1 MVGQKS
7 SDRFIRFIN
16 LHKNRIF
23 FILIFFIGLFLRIL
37 FIDSREITYDDAF
50 SYFLSLQSPS
60 TIIAG
65 TAADTMPPLYYFL
78 LHFWMEI
85 SHSLWFLRLLNVI
98 INLATLIFVYLLA
111 KQFFNENVALIS
123 AFFFS
128 ISPFQIYHSQEL
140 RMYSLLLF
148 GQVGFFYSVL
158 KVVLFESNKQKIW
171 IIFTTIFGTI
181 AMYSHNLGIVGLLSV
196 NLILIFRRNWKIIR
210 NLILIQILVVIFSL
224 PWFYFLPQQINKVQ
238 SAFWTQSPG
247 LLEVIQAF
255 LTLFSFLPMPILSIA
270 IVLVIQLQILV
281 YLVLLIFRKKE
292 LSKILLFSFFL
303 APPFILMIL
312 SYIVYPVFVP
322 RIFIVSSIWWFFL
335 LGSLVIETWKKGP
348 GRIIFVLFTL
358 ACVISLVYFYQF
370 NSFPRSQFK
379 KLATTIQTIE
389 SHSIPVIHDNKLS
402 FFPTMYYYET
412 DFQYYLQDEPGSPN
426 DTLAKDSQLAIGYL
440 ELNNLDDF
448 IDEEEIIFVVFQD
461 AITEYEIM
469 NKKHPVLEELELLF
483 DNNYQIFNIGDIKLF
498 NFGSI
503 K

>member
-1 MVGQKS
+1 M
-7 SDRFIRFIN
+7 
-16 LHKNRIF
+16 
-23 FILIFFIGLFLRIL
+23 
-37 FIDSREITYDDAF
+37 
-50 SYFLSLQSPS
+50 
-60 TIIAG
+60 
-65 TAADTMPPLYYFL
+65 
-78 LHFWMEI
+78 
-85 SHSLWFLRLLNVI
+85 
-98 INLATLIFVYLLA
+98 
-111 KQFFNENVALIS
+111 
-123 AFFFS
+123 
-128 ISPFQIYHSQEL
+128 
-140 RMYSLLLF
+140 
-148 GQVGFFYSVL
+148 
-158 KVVLFESNKQKIW
+158 
-171 IIFTTIFGTI
+171 
-181 AMYSHNLGIVGLLSV
+181 
-196 NLILIFRRNWKIIR
+196 
-210 NLILIQILVVIFSL
+210 
-224 PWFYFLPQQINKVQ
+224 
-238 SAFWTQSPG
+238 
-247 LLEVIQAF
+247 
-255 LTLFSFLPMPILSIA
+255 
-270 IVLVIQLQILV
+270 
-281 YLVLLIFRKKE
+281 
-292 LSKILLFSFFL
+292 
-303 APPFILMIL
+303 
-312 SYIVYPVFVP
+312 
-322 RIFIVSSIWWFFL
+322 
-335 LGSLVIETWKKGP
+335 GSLVIETWKKGP